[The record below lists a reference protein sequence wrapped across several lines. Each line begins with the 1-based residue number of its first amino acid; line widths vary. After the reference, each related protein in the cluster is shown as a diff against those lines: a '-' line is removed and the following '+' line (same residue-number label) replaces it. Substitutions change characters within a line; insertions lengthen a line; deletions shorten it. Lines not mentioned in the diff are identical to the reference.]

1 MKKIKRI
8 LICAVLIT
16 VCFLLETT
24 VFQKLAFALDY
35 SESPDYRDVLIWIY
49 EGTKRRNDHR
59 LFLWTL
65 KDILGG
71 NLLGFYALI
80 YMLIGY
86 GNGFFQRVF
95 YDEDIKLPL
104 ALIAGSEF
112 LYGMVIYV
120 LLFML
125 KVISIF
131 ELSETCDHAGTGFTR
146 FWLHF
151 VLYQIILHINRR
163 LEEEE
168 KGVLADLFDLLDR
181 LKRWFIDLVKSR
193 VFVLMLVFIV
203 LSTILIQ
210 RVFVLQIVNGRAY
223 LDDYKLQI
231 QKTKEVQGT
240 RGRILDRN
248 GVVLADNKLAYSVT
262 IRRQR

>member
-24 VFQKLAFALDY
+24 VFQKLAFASIIPNL
-35 SESPDYRDVLIWIY
+35 LIIVTSSFGFMRGQK
-49 EGTKRRNDHR
+49 EGMIIGFFCG
-59 LFLWTL
+59 LL

-95 YDEDIKLPL
+95 YDEDIKLQ
-104 ALIAGSEF
+104 F

-125 KVISIF
+125 KSDFHFLHYLRHVIMP
-131 ELSETCDHAGTGFTR
+131 ELVYTILVT
-146 FWLHF
+146 L

-168 KGVLADLFDLLDR
+168 KRSA
-181 LKRWFIDLVKSR
+181 SR
-193 VFVLMLVFIV
+193 FV
-203 LSTILIQ
+203 
-210 RVFVLQIVNGRAY
+210 
-223 LDDYKLQI
+223 
-231 QKTKEVQGT
+231 
-240 RGRILDRN
+240 
-248 GVVLADNKLAYSVT
+248 
-262 IRRQR
+262 